1 MERVRFL
8 WQSIKNFKEMGTVIR
23 SSPAMCRN
31 MVQYID
37 SRNDLIIVEL
47 GAGDGVITKYILDKM
62 SKDAK
67 LFVFEINPELCEV
80 IASIKDDRL
89 ILINDGAQYMESILL
104 KYEIETVDTI
114 ISAIPFLVLPENLTK
129 EILNISKKI
138 LKSGGNFIQMHYVKN
153 ISKMY
158 KAIYGNVEINYV
170 ALNIPPGYVFRCFK
184 KEV

>member
-1 MERVRFL
+1 MSSLTKIYLPWHSFCIHNYIINISKFGESKISVAKY
-8 WQSIKNFKEMGTVIR
+8 QNFKEMGTVIR

-114 ISAIPFLVLPENLTK
+114 ISAIPF
-129 EILNISKKI
+129 
-138 LKSGGNFIQMHYVKN
+138 
-153 ISKMY
+153 
-158 KAIYGNVEINYV
+158 
-170 ALNIPPGYVFRCFK
+170 
-184 KEV
+184 